1 MSEVAPIDFPYRYNF
16 SPVRGSADMT
26 VYAGVAETSVIEGL
40 VEIAEIALS

>member
-16 SPVRGSADMT
+16 SPVRGSDVT